1 MEGGRQGYDLG
12 AENACYGA
20 RGERGGMEGFP
31 VKPEEIGAA
40 GFGYI
45 AFLSEEQGV
54 AVAPLGGVIGCLHIR
69 EGAQGLKAA
78 PGGFHEERM
87 GIEDEVLG

>member
-1 MEGGRQGYDLG
+1 MEGGSQGYDLG
-12 AENACYGA
+12 AEDACYGA

-31 VKPEEIGAA
+31 VKPEEIGAG

-45 AFLSEEQGV
+45 AFLTEEQSV
-54 AVAPLGGVIGCLHIR
+54 AVALLGGIMGCLHIR
-69 EGAQGLKAA
+69 EGAQGLKAT

-87 GIEDEVLG
+87 GVEDEVLG

>member
-1 MEGGRQGYDLG
+1 
-12 AENACYGA
+12 
-20 RGERGGMEGFP
+20 MEGFP
-31 VKPEEIGAA
+31 VKPEEIGAG

-45 AFLSEEQGV
+45 AFLAEEQGV

-87 GIEDEVLG
+87 GVEDEVLG